1 MDYLF
6 ISRDEQLAIK
16 KKSNKIISNNYLTYS
31 AILIAKSKFKE
42 SRS

>member
-1 MDYLF
+1 MNYLF
-6 ISRDEQLAIK
+6 ISRDEQLAKRVIK
-16 KKSNKIISNNYLTYS
+16 NKIISNNYLTYS